1 MLLTRVNGS
10 DGLFGLITSLIN
22 DRLRQDRVHG
32 HTTYTEEEVVELL
45 GLNTLKG
52 GNLVALAKVL
62 GEECDI
68 FKHTDKD
75 EYKSRLFDFDYDCPG
90 ALQKLIEAGYVRIE
104 WEHCGGG
111 AKKKKKKKIDKLET
125 NQESLNGFKRLVEEA
140 TRNSSSKTTTSG
152 SSRCLSSYVPPQRRS
167 AVKVFVT
174 FDIDKLAKENLT
186 MFPEINLMT
195 FVCNRV
201 YIGLNLVSET
211 KTLPVKP
218 TRKRD
223 GSNSN
228 SEVWC
233 QLRYNFYANAMNEDS
248 IAFAVSEMG
257 IDESCLNES
266 TRVKVLFALRD
277 AVDTNNEWA
286 SCPLLHVGTNFK
298 TDEISQSFYDNI
310 TSSSTNKDNITALK
324 GEDGDR
330 EKDVCGVYSQKNPSL
345 EIPAKLQEAEVIVRS
360 SLNEANKLY
369 IAKQRV
375 SDSLTV
381 NLAFCHP
388 KARMRHLFMAYVT
401 CIFAKSVSNYDKTY
415 ADKCS
420 NEIFLGKD
428 AVLTSPVEPAAASG
442 GYKVSR
448 KISLTSDVCY
458 ACDSERCRNCG
469 RLVHDNELPCDDK
482 EYKNNIVK
490 ELKAKVLSDNGKTEQ
505 YTMKSCERAS
515 VVHNFFCK
523 KVRVKAPIMTKE
535 TGEEERYDFK
545 DNKRTKLVLY
555 GKVKDVVTTKSSS
568 PSFSYESFFE
578 ERGSWRDKRDHHINN
593 VASSSEPLRKRVF
606 YKKEE
611 DLTDEDIVYQLSDSS
626 FRDIMVREVAVEQA
640 KHHFARN
647 GYPEEIYDE
656 LETLFKELEVG
667 LKEPPAKIFV
677 DFVSRIAPKEEIE
690 AGVYEKKENVTR
702 AVRFV
707 IGLLR
712 GVNQRNQATLF
723 TMMNKSMV
731 TESTLVMIGARCA
744 VSDIVTGKTMV
755 VRQFVAASKDME
767 MAPVSESDLANYTVM
782 KGSVSAT
789 TAPND
794 KLSFDACQTWKSR
807 RRVEAPLIPASHP
820 KGRGEGV
827 SLPEKGYISTTPE
840 GGYSSF
846 NTCTRRSLLSLKKS
860 LPSAGKYIPP
870 HLR

>member
-1 MLLTRVNGS
+1 MSLARVNGS
-10 DGLFGLITSLIN
+10 DGLFGMITSLIN

-32 HTTYTEEEVVELL
+32 HTIYTEEKVVELL
-45 GLNTLKG
+45 GLNTLKKD
-52 GNLVALAKVL
+52 NLVALAKVL

-68 FKHTDKD
+68 FKHTDKE
-75 EYKSRLFDFDYDCPG
+75 EYSSKLLDFDYECSG
-90 ALQKLIEAGYVRIE
+90 ALQKLIGAGYVRIE
-104 WEHCGGG
+104 WWHCGGD
-111 AKKKKKKKIDKLET
+111 KKKKKIDKLDT
-125 NQESLNGFKRLVEEA
+125 SQVSLNGFKRLVEEA
-140 TRNSSSKTTTSG
+140 TGNGSSNTTSRRL
-152 SSRCLSSYVPPQRRS
+152 SSSYVPPQQRS

-201 YIGLNLVSET
+201 YSGLSLVSET

-223 GSNSN
+223 GSNS
-228 SEVWC
+228 SSDVWC

-248 IAFAVSEMG
+248 IAFAVNEMG
-257 IDESCLNES
+257 IDESCLNKS

-298 TDEISQSFYDNI
+298 TGEISQSFYDNI

-324 GEDGDR
+324 DEDGDR
-330 EKDVCGVYSQKNPSL
+330 EKDVCGVYSQKNPTL
-345 EIPAKLQEAEVIVRS
+345 EIPAKLQEAEVVVRY
-360 SLNEANKLY
+360 SLKEASELY

-401 CIFAKSVSNYDKTY
+401 CVFAKSVSDYDRTY
-415 ADKCS
+415 VDKRS
-420 NEIFLGKD
+420 NEIFLGKN

-448 KISLTSDVCY
+448 KISLASDVCY
-458 ACDSERCRNCG
+458 ACDSERCRSCG
-469 RLVHDNELPCDDK
+469 RLVHDNELPCDKK
-482 EYKNNIVK
+482 EYRNIIVK
-490 ELKAKVLSDNGKTEQ
+490 KLKAKVLIDNGKTEQ
-505 YTMKSCERAS
+505 YTMKPCDRAS
-515 VVHNFFCK
+515 VVHSYFCK
-523 KVRVKAPIMTKE
+523 KVRVKAPIMTGK
-535 TGEEERYDFK
+535 EEEEHPYYDFK
-545 DNKRTKLVLY
+545 VNKRTKLVLY
-555 GKVKDVVTTKSSS
+555 GKVKDVVTTKPSLS
-568 PSFSYESFFE
+568 SFSYEPIFE
-578 ERGSWRDKRDHHINN
+578 ERGSWRDKRDHHIKN
-593 VASSSEPLRKRVF
+593 VASSSEPLRKRIF
-606 YKKEE
+606 YNKED
-611 DLTDEDIVYQLSDSS
+611 DLIDEDIVDKLSDSS
-626 FRDIMVREVAVEQA
+626 FRDIMVREVDVEQA
-640 KHHFARN
+640 EHHFARS

-656 LETLFKELEVG
+656 LETLFKKLEASPRDSAR
-667 LKEPPAKIFV
+667 EAKIFV
-677 DFVSRIAPKEEIE
+677 DFVCRIAPEGKIE
-690 AGVYEKKENVTR
+690 AGVYDDKTNVAG

-707 IGLLR
+707 FGLLR

-744 VSDIVTGKTMV
+744 VSDIVAGKTMV

-794 KLSFDACQTWKSR
+794 KLSFGACQTWKSR
-807 RRVEAPLIPASHP
+807 GVEDPPIPDAASHP
-820 KGRGEGV
+820 EVRGV
-827 SLPEKGYISTTPE
+827 RCVSTTP
-840 GGYSSF
+840 GGSYSSF
-846 NTCTRRSLLSLKKS
+846 NTSTKRSLPALKRS
-860 LPSAGKYIPP
+860 PPSAGKYIPP